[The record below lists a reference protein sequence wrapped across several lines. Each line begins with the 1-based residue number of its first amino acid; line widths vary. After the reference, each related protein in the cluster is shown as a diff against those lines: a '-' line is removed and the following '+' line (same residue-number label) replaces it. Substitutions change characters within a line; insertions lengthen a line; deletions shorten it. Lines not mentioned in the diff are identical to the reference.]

1 MLSEKLRT
9 LKGVFVMHDYCI
21 KDPYDQCFH
30 DCDGCPQCNREEPDP
45 DELYERYRDMM
56 NEREC

>member
-1 MLSEKLRT
+1 
-9 LKGVFVMHDYCI
+9 MHDYCI